1 MRHDHGNTVLPDLVE
16 LSNTK
21 FEFSQ
26 IKINLHMYYFD
37 LVFSKQEKLQL
48 YLFTINVVNSDSG
61 AVLVCSRLRGFQDAR
76 FSVLR
81 PRGNTK

>member
-1 MRHDHGNTVLPDLVE
+1 MATQYFHDLVE
-16 LSNTK
+16 LSKTK

-48 YLFTINVVNSDSG
+48 LSIHHCYVVNSDIG
-61 AVLVCSRLRGFQDAR
+61 ETVLVCPGLRGFQDAR
-76 FSVLR
+76 FSMLR
-81 PRGNTK
+81 PRGNKK

>member
-1 MRHDHGNTVLPDLVE
+1 MATQYFPDLAE
-16 LSNTK
+16 LSNAK

-26 IKINLHMYYFD
+26 IKINLHMYHFD

-48 YLFTINVVNSDSG
+48 LSIHRCNMVNSDSG
-61 AVLVCSRLRGFQDAR
+61 ETVLVCSGLRGFQDAR
-76 FSVLR
+76 FSVLK